1 MVQFFSLKIKHVKFD
16 EFGATFLIIFLDY
29 GFMTKSIS
37 CADLGHQGCEFHAH
51 ADSDEELLK
60 QVKAHAAES
69 HEITEFT
76 PEVIEQVKSKIK
88 EE

>member
-1 MVQFFSLKIKHVKFD
+1 LVVIWNNFFNHFFTI
-16 EFGATFLIIFLDY
+16 G
-29 GFMTKSIS
+29 MTKSIS

-51 ADSDEELLK
+51 ADSEEELLK

>member
-1 MVQFFSLKIKHVKFD
+1 
-16 EFGATFLIIFLDY
+16 
-29 GFMTKSIS
+29 MTKSIS
-37 CADLGHQGCEFHAH
+37 CADLGHEGCEFHAH
-51 ADSDEELLK
+51 GDSDEELLK
-60 QVKAHAAES
+60 QVKAHAAET

>member
-1 MVQFFSLKIKHVKFD
+1 MKIGKNWDNIFNPFSDHD
-16 EFGATFLIIFLDY
+16 
-29 GFMTKSIS
+29 FMTKSIS
-37 CADLGHQGCEFHAH
+37 CADLGHEGCEFHAH
-51 ADSDEELLK
+51 GDSDEELLK

-76 PEVIEQVKSKIK
+76 PEIIEQVKSKIK

>member
-1 MVQFFSLKIKHVKFD
+1 
-16 EFGATFLIIFLDY
+16 
-29 GFMTKSIS
+29 MTKSIS

-51 ADSDEELLK
+51 GDSDEELLK